1 MFTIGDFAE
10 FAGIPVEDVDER
22 WFYWRL
28 VEVEDLIRSYNESL
42 PGDVNVWPRPAV
54 TVAMRVLKRSF
65 KADISDHPGEVS
77 SSNLQAGPFGKTYQ
91 YDLDSTSED
100 LYLKTREIRMVQRRR
115 GGAFA
120 IDTLPADR
128 EYRSAAFRH
137 SDVWGW

>member
-10 FAGIPVEDVDER
+10 FAGVPVEDVDER

-28 VEVEDLIRSYNESL
+28 VQAEVLIRSYNDRL
-42 PGDVNVWPRPAV
+42 PEDVNEWPQSAV
-54 TVAMRVLKRSF
+54 VVAMQAVARTF
-65 KADISDHPGEVS
+65 KAKTSDHPGEIS

-100 LYLKTREIRMVQRRR
+100 LYLKAREIRTVRGRR

-128 EYRSAAFRH
+128 GYRSAAFRH
-137 SDVWGW
+137 SDEWV